1 MLPDD
6 YDTADELRS
15 CRGCEGMNLSV
26 FQRNN
31 ADLHHLRILPE
42 AFGLWESLK
51 SIRMWRKKKK
61 KWAYK
66 NHHNCYCQ
74 NLILL
79 RQQKALMLHWICP
92 FLCFSLPLLLPPL
105 HSGYSF
111 WSRLLKEI
119 LFHTSLRSLFES
131 YVLRA
136 LICRIVPRVHLRWA
150 QKFSSGNYPFFS
162 SELRNQ
168 EFLLIWQKCRFPSLM
183 PVTCETSHTGKSQTV
198 PLCPI

>member
-1 MLPDD
+1 MLQMSRKAVAGVKGWICP
-6 YDTADELRS
+6 YFSEAILIYITWGS
-15 CRGCEGMNLSV
+15 CLKHSGHGNLSNPSE
-26 FQRNN
+26 R
-31 ADLHHLRILPE
+31 RE
-42 AFGLWESLK
+42 
-51 SIRMWRKKKK
+51 KKKS
-61 KWAYK
+61 AFK
-66 NHHNCYCQ
+66 NHHYYCQ

-79 RQQKALMLHWICP
+79 RQQNVLMLHWICP
-92 FLCFSLPLLLPPL
+92 FLWFSLP
-105 HSGYSF
+105 SVQDTVF

-119 LFHTSLRSLFES
+119 LFHTSLRSLSES

-150 QKFSSGNYPFFS
+150 QKFSSGNYPFFP

-168 EFLLIWQKCRFPSLM
+168 EFLLIWQKCRFSSLT